1 LIAKATGVRQERRR
15 KHGRRGNEGRV
26 ILVIGATGQQGGA
39 VARSLLERGFGVRA
53 LTRDPDKPEAR
64 EFANLGA
71 EIVGGDLEDA
81 SSIERVLDGVHGV
94 FLVQQFMESGVE
106 GEVRQGRKIT
116 DAAKAA
122 GVEHYV
128 YSSVGS
134 AHRETGIPHFE
145 SKWEVEEH
153 VRDSGVPYTVLRPVF
168 FMQNWEYMR
177 EPILGGTLPQP
188 LDPDKPFQMV
198 AVEDIGVFAAMAFES
213 PDEWIGREVDLAGD
227 ELTMPEIA
235 DTFSRVIGSKVDYF
249 QVPWEGFEEQ
259 MGEEYTVMYRWF
271 NDHGYEADI
280 PGLRKEHPG
289 LLSFEQYL
297 RGHGW
302 KNAGSP
308 S

>member
-1 LIAKATGVRQERRR
+1 L
-15 KHGRRGNEGRV
+15 
-26 ILVIGATGQQGGA
+26 ILVSGATGQQGGA

-53 LTRDPDKPEAR
+53 LTRNPEKPEAK
-64 EFANLGA
+64 ELDDLGA
-71 EIVGGDLEDA
+71 EVVSGDLEDR
-81 SSIERVLDGVHGV
+81 SSIEGVLEGVQRV
-94 FLVQQFMESGVE
+94 FSVQQFLESGVE
-106 GEVRQGRKIT
+106 GEVRQGVQLA
-116 DAAKAA
+116 DAAKTA

-145 SKWEVEEH
+145 SKWQVEEH
-153 VRDSGVPYTVLRPVF
+153 VRGSGVPYTVLRPVF

-198 AVEDIGVFAAMAFES
+198 AVEDIGVFAATAFEN

-227 ELTMPEIA
+227 ELSMPEIA
-235 DTFSRVIGSKVDYF
+235 GTFSRVIGREVNYF
-249 QVPWEGFEEQ
+249 QVPWNQFEEQ
-259 MGEEYTVMYRWF
+259 MGEEYAVMYRWF

-280 PGLRKEHPG
+280 AALKKEHPG
-289 LLSFEQYL
+289 LISFEQYL

-302 KNAGSP
+302 ENAKS
-308 S
+308 

>member
-1 LIAKATGVRQERRR
+1 MEG
-15 KHGRRGNEGRV
+15 RGNEGRL
-26 ILVIGATGQQGGA
+26 ILVSGATGQQGGA
-39 VARSLLERGFGVRA
+39 VGRSLLERGFGVRA
-53 LTRDPDKPEAR
+53 LTRDPDKAEAR
-64 EFANLGA
+64 ELADLGA
-71 EIVGGDLEDA
+71 EVVGGDFEDR

-94 FLVQQFMESGVE
+94 FSVQQFWEAGFE
-106 GEVRQGRKIT
+106 GEVRQGIQIT

-134 AHRETGIPHFE
+134 AHRDTGIPHFD
-145 SKWEVEEH
+145 SKWEVEKH
-153 VRDSGVPYTVLRPVF
+153 VRASSVPYTVVRPVF

-198 AVEDIGVFAAMAFES
+198 AVEDIGVFGAMAFEN
-213 PDEWIGREVDLAGD
+213 PGEWIGREVDLAGD
-227 ELTMPEIA
+227 EMTMPEIA
-235 DTFSRVIGSKVDYF
+235 DTFSRVIGRQVDYV
-249 QVPWEGFEEQ
+249 QVPWEAFEEQ
-259 MGEEYTVMYRWF
+259 MGEESTVMYRWF

-280 PGLRKEHPG
+280 PALKKEHPG

-302 KNAGSP
+302 ENAGFS